1 MKFETIRTPEMP
13 AARSL
18 NKFYTKTQFHFATT
32 GKKKKSNLM
41 NSPKN
46 IDLASK
52 LHEGV
57 LSLYHEKE

>member
-18 NKFYTKTQFHFATT
+18 NKFYTKTQFHFASTE
-32 GKKKKSNLM
+32 KKKSNLM

-52 LHEGV
+52 LHKGV

>member
-1 MKFETIRTPEMP
+1 MP

-18 NKFYTKTQFHFATT
+18 NKFYTKHSFILLAQE
-32 GKKKKSNLM
+32 KKKSNLM

-57 LSLYHEKE
+57 YPYTMKRIAGK

>member
-1 MKFETIRTPEMP
+1 MP

-18 NKFYTKTQFHFATT
+18 NKFYTKTQFHFAST

>member
-13 AARSL
+13 AAKSL
-18 NKFYTKTQFHFATT
+18 NKFYTKTQFHFASTE
-32 GKKKKSNLM
+32 KKSNLM

-52 LHEGV
+52 LREGV